1 MELEVFNNI
10 TFAHS
15 YILYF
20 LLLIPLILFWYW
32 KQNKKNST
40 AITYSDLKVF
50 EGVKSTI
57 KEKLRHLPIFL
68 RSIALGLFIIALAR
82 PQSFSSGENIYT
94 EGIDVAILLDISSS
108 MLAEDFKPNR
118 LEAAKKVIDEFI
130 DGRKTDKIGLVIFSS
145 ESFTQCPLTIDYPV
159 LRGLLKDIHSGMID
173 DGTAIGTAI
182 ANGVN
187 RLKDSK
193 AKSKIIILLTD
204 GVNNSG
210 EIDPITAAQIA
221 KKFGI
226 RIYTIGVGTIGE
238 APYPF
243 QTPFGKRYQMLKVD
257 IDEKTLNEVAKITD
271 GHYYRAT
278 NNKKLEEIYKIIDK
292 LEKTRVEVTSY
303 RKAKELFYVW
313 VAVGLFLILL
323 ELILTRTYLKK
334 LP

>member
-1 MELEVFNNI
+1 MFNNI
-10 TFAHS
+10 TFAHP

-20 LLLIPLILFWYW
+20 LLLIPIILYWYW
-32 KQNKKNST
+32 RQSKKAST
-40 AITYSDLKVF
+40 AITYSNIEVF

-57 KEKLRHLPIFL
+57 REKLRHLPIFL
-68 RSIALGLFIIALAR
+68 RSMALGLFIIALAR
-82 PQSFSSGENIYT
+82 PQSFSSGENVYT
-94 EGIDVAILLDISSS
+94 EGIDVAILLDISGS

-130 DGRKTDKIGLVIFSS
+130 SGRKTDKIGLVIFAG

-159 LRGLLKDIHSGMID
+159 LRGLLKEIRSGMIE

-193 AKSKIIILLTD
+193 AKSKVIILLTD

-243 QTPFGKRYQMLKVD
+243 QTPFGKRYQMIKVE
-257 IDEKTLNEVAKITD
+257 IDEKTLNEVARITD
-271 GHYYRAT
+271 GKYFRAT

-292 LEKTRVEVTSY
+292 LEKTRVEITSY

-323 ELILTRTYLKK
+323 ELILTRTYLRK

>member
-10 TFAHS
+10 TFAHP
-15 YILYF
+15 YILYL

-32 KQNKKNST
+32 RQNKKSST
-40 AITYSDLKVF
+40 AVTYSNLQVF
-50 EGVKSTI
+50 EGVQSTI
-57 KEKLRHLPIFL
+57 KEKLRHLPVFL

-82 PQSFSSGENIYT
+82 PQSFSSGENVYT
-94 EGIDVAILLDISSS
+94 EGIDVAILLDISGS

-118 LEAAKKVIDEFI
+118 LEAAKKVIDQFI
-130 DGRKTDKIGLVIFSS
+130 AGRTTDKIGLVIFAS

-159 LRGLLKDIHSGMID
+159 LRGLLKEIRSGMIE

-193 AKSKIIILLTD
+193 AKSKVIILLTD

-226 RIYTIGVGTIGE
+226 RIYTIGVGTMGE

-243 QTPFGKRYQMLKVD
+243 QTPFGKRYQMVKVE

-271 GHYYRAT
+271 GRYYRAT
-278 NNKKLEEIYKIIDK
+278 NNKKLEDIYKIIDK
-292 LEKTRVEVTSY
+292 LEKTRVEITSY

-313 VAVGLFLILL
+313 VAAGLFLILL
-323 ELILTRTYLKK
+323 ELILTRTYLRK